1 MNRCPRPKHVCGSF
15 HRTGW
20 SRRVL
25 EPLALGVPLSS
36 RHCCC
41 SSCPSQRNSAV
52 VVAFSCALRARSAP
66 CIALLRH
73 INSSFRVWI
82 SCCCCCCW
90 CTFRSGIASSLRQE
104 EASQRSL
111 LWFARHGVVTWFS
124 STDREGVP
132 FEVRER
138 IRELSDDGRC
148 MAFHFCASFCAK
160 KKQISDCPEK

>member
-73 INSSFRVWI
+73 INSSFRVWWCF
-82 SCCCCCCW
+82 SCWNVVIVVVVAETATYCFAEYG
-90 CTFRSGIASSLRQE
+90 TFLLHIGVAGFLWVGGCHASFVVTSAADIVSLTLVKFVSARSPPRERLP
-104 EASQRSL
+104 
-111 LWFARHGVVTWFS
+111 GVV
-124 STDREGVP
+124 
-132 FEVRER
+132 
-138 IRELSDDGRC
+138 
-148 MAFHFCASFCAK
+148 
-160 KKQISDCPEK
+160 